1 MPPVRST
8 AFGPSRSAKPGGI
21 AAGLCVLVS
30 VFVAVTALATVVA
43 AAQTADTFG
52 VEPAPGSS
60 VESGY
65 FSLQL
70 APGGQSTQAIR
81 VSNETGKDADVRL
94 AAVDATTAQQGGV
107 AYGATGSTPTVDGAW
122 IALDKTEVRLPAG
135 TSQDITFEVS
145 VPPGARPGVHLAG
158 IIAYSPQAQT
168 TDTVGSAGGA
178 GAALYIESR
187 RALAVQIL
195 LPGPAAPRLVVAG
208 VTTQARPNGLNLMVG
223 ISNDGNGLTKGRGHL
238 TVSGPSSFSADFDID
253 TVVPATSFTY
263 PVVWTK
269 APVSG
274 TYQAKVVIDY
284 GNQRAEWEGGFEVGA
299 AEQADLEN
307 RVVPSESTPGAV
319 DQGGPPL
326 ALTMVALVA
335 VVAVVTCLAM
345 YLRRRQQRPIDTPPH
360 T

>member
-1 MPPVRST
+1 M
-8 AFGPSRSAKPGGI
+8 
-21 AAGLCVLVS
+21 
-30 VFVAVTALATVVA
+30 FVAVTALATLGA

-60 VESGY
+60 VENGY

-70 APGGQSTQAIR
+70 VPGGQATQAVR

-94 AAVDATTAQQGGV
+94 ATVDATTAQQGGV
-107 AYGATGSTPTVDGAW
+107 AYGATGAAPTADGAW
-122 IALDKTEVRLPAG
+122 IALAMTEVRLPAG

-168 TDTVGSAGGA
+168 AETAKSDGGA
-178 GAALYIESR
+178 GAALFIESR

-195 LPGPAAPRLVVAG
+195 LPGPAAPRLVVSG

-223 ISNDGNGLTKGRGHL
+223 ISNEGTGLTKGRGHL

-253 TVVPATSFTY
+253 TVVPATSFAY

-269 APVSG
+269 TPASG

-284 GNQRAEWEGGFEVGA
+284 GDQRAVWEGGFDVGRV
-299 AEQADLEN
+299 EQADLEN
-307 RVVPSESTPGAV
+307 RVVPSESTPARA
-319 DQGGPPL
+319 DRGGPPL
-326 ALTMVALVA
+326 ALSVVA
-335 VVAVVTCLAM
+335 VVALASCLAVIIR
-345 YLRRRQQRPIDTPPH
+345 RRRQRSIGYTPSH
-360 T
+360 LK